1 MNGFLKQVMVLLT
14 VLTLI
19 AVPCTTCLAQQALLE
34 QDDDVIAGKMAA
46 EVVVRPLGLAATVIG
61 GAVFIVTSPFS
72 LLGGNIKPA
81 YDYLVADPFKFTF
94 NRPLGDY

>member
-14 VLTLI
+14 VLALI
-19 AVPCTTCLAQQALLE
+19 AVPCTTCLAQDLLE

-72 LLGGNIKPA
+72 LLGGNVKPA
-81 YDYLVADPFKFTF
+81 FDYLVADPFTFTF

>member
-14 VLTLI
+14 VLALI
-19 AVPCTTCLAQQALLE
+19 AVPGTTCLAQDLLE
-34 QDDDVIAGKMAA
+34 KDDDVIAGKMAA

-72 LLGGNIKPA
+72 LLGGNVKPA
-81 YDYLVADPFKFTF
+81 YDYLVVDPFKFTF
-94 NRPLGDY
+94 KRPLGEY

>member
-1 MNGFLKQVMVLLT
+1 MNGFLKQVMVLLS
-14 VLTLI
+14 VLALI
-19 AVPCTTCLAQQALLE
+19 TVPCTTCLAQELLE

-72 LLGGNIKPA
+72 LLGGNVEPA
-81 YDYLVADPFKFTF
+81 FNYLVADPFKFTF
-94 NRPLGDY
+94 NRPLGDF

>member
-1 MNGFLKQVMVLLT
+1 MNGFLKQAMVLLT
-14 VLTLI
+14 VLALI
-19 AVPCTTCLAQQALLE
+19 AVPWTTCLAQERLE

-72 LLGGNIKPA
+72 LLGGNVEPA
-81 YDYLVADPFKFTF
+81 FNYLVADPFTFTF
-94 NRPLGDY
+94 NRPLGDF